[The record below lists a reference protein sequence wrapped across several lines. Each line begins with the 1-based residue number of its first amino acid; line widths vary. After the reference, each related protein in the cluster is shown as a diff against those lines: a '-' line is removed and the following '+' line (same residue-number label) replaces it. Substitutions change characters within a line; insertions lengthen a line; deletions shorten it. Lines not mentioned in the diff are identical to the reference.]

1 MRVSISLTV
10 SLKDKPKDHL
20 GITRESW
27 TIGTDTEVG
36 LSKAVAC
43 FIRAIAPMY
52 GVCYDA
58 ETLNG
63 ELRDLARA
71 LPSMHFSEAK

>member
-10 SLKDKPKDHL
+10 SLKDKPD
-20 GITRESW
+20 GYTGPSQESYV
-27 TIGTDTEVG
+27 IGKDTEVG
-36 LSKAVAC
+36 LSKATAA
-43 FIRAIAPMY
+43 FIRAVAGMY
-52 GVCYDA
+52 GICYDA
-58 ETLNG
+58 DALNG